1 VKSTSPYTDS
11 LKDIDRQTEKI
22 KASQRKKRNKTVAGE
37 TFMDKPF
44 SYYVQRNELFCNHE
58 TKIKL
63 YNKETVR
70 KYTKYKKYE
79 GKKNLSRQFN
89 E

>member
-1 VKSTSPYTDS
+1 
-11 LKDIDRQTEKI
+11 
-22 KASQRKKRNKTVAGE
+22 
-37 TFMDKPF
+37 MDKPF